1 MTSQNPEVPLRGAP
15 DLSQLAASAPSAPAA
30 PAAPAAGGVPQ
41 AAAASAGSVID
52 VTDAN
57 LNDLAQTST
66 EVPVVIV
73 FLSSA
78 SPASKELVTRMQTL
92 IARYDGRLLLGQCDI
107 DTNGQIA
114 QALQISAVPT
124 VMALIAARPA
134 PLFQGAPE
142 DDQITGVL
150 DQVLEIAAQNG
161 VTGRAAQGPADG
173 EPAAEPEPEPLP
185 PLHQEAYDA
194 IEREDYAA
202 AIDAY
207 DRALRENP
215 KDADA
220 KAGRAQV
227 SLMER
232 TKGADLGAV
241 RTAAADNPQDID
253 AQMAVADMDVLGG
266 QVEDAF
272 ARLIDAVKV
281 TAGDDRDRVRLRLV
295 ELFDVVGAADPRVA
309 DARRALSAALF

>member
-1 MTSQNPEVPLRGAP
+1 MTEQNPEVPLRGAP
-15 DLSQLAASAPSAPAA
+15 DLSQLAQQAA
-30 PAAPAAGGVPQ
+30 PASAAPQAGGAPGS
-41 AAAASAGSVID
+41 AAASAVSVVE

-78 SPASKELVTRMQTL
+78 SPASKELVGRMRDI

-107 DTNGQIA
+107 DKNGQIA
-114 QALQISAVPT
+114 QALQINAVPT
-124 VMALIAARPA
+124 TLALIAARPA

-161 VTGRAAQGPADG
+161 VTGRAAAPDTEAPA
-173 EPAAEPEPEPLP
+173 EEPEPEPLP

-207 DRALRENP
+207 DRALKENP

-227 SLMER
+227 ALMER

-241 RTAAADNPQDID
+241 RKAAADNPDDID

-266 QVEDAF
+266 QIEDAF
-272 ARLIDAVKV
+272 VRLIDAVK
-281 TAGDDRDRVRLRLV
+281 TAPGHDKDRLRVRLV

-309 DARRALSAALF
+309 EARRALSAALF